1 MGMGSYNT
9 VGGGQFS
16 FTPTEIGAKKSVIYV
31 ICGTKD
37 FEVVLM

>member
-1 MGMGSYNT
+1 MGMGSYKT
-9 VGGGQFS
+9 GGDGQFIFS
-16 FTPTEIGAKKSVIYV
+16 PTKIWAKKSVIYA